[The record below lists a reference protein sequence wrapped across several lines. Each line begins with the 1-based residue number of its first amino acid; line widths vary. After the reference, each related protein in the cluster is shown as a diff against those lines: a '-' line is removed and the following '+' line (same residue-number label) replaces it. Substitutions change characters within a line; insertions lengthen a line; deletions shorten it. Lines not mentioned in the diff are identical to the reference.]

1 MCSAWP
7 EGKASLRLPENGTPW
22 TCPMT
27 VRRSG
32 RVWSNISFKPWGT
45 SDAATVTSR
54 AWLPARRSGSPRP
67 REASQPTAAR
77 TRRTFSSAPHVSARA
92 TSSGAGA
99 VLRAIERATAT
110 SALVGRTVTGKL
122 GPRLKRLAD
131 NLAIL
136 NMTQGIEKGR
146 TFSTH
151 HLPIKV
157 LPSVE
162 IQTSKCSGSSWLARN
177 ERQIAPRAVGQGLSH
192 HFARDRR
199 AFAESPAWC
208 AANPSPE

>member
-32 RVWSNISFKPWGT
+32 RVWSNRSFKPWGS

-54 AWLPARRSGSPRP
+54 AWLPAHRSGSPRP

-99 VLRAIERATAT
+99 VLRAIDRATAT
-110 SALVGRTVTGKL
+110 SALVGWTVTGKL
-122 GPRLKRLAD
+122 GPRLRRLAD
-131 NLAIL
+131 NLAVL
-136 NMTQGIEKGR
+136 NMTEGIGKV
-146 TFSTH
+146 TFPTH

-162 IQTSKCSGSSWLARN
+162 IRDFQKSGLFMACGRKALS
-177 ERQIAPRAVGQGLSH
+177 IAATDWALIQPLPLLVGLPKKGGDL
-192 HFARDRR
+192 RL
-199 AFAESPAWC
+199 
-208 AANPSPE
+208 